1 MTEYIKIVFWQDGR
15 RFWCEEHDPLILK
28 SVGRLMNMKEN
39 QLQEQE
45 KNGELQE
52 LKRELLKEIDVLARE
67 HKSFKKRISL
77 IANFFIPGIG
87 FFIYGKSF
95 LQGLITFV
103 LFTAYNLLYFLKI
116 LPDIGDL
123 LMLYYMPA
131 IAIWFVSLLMVARLD
146 E

>member
-1 MTEYIKIVFWQDGR
+1 
-15 RFWCEEHDPLILK
+15 
-28 SVGRLMNMKEN
+28 MKEN

>member
-1 MTEYIKIVFWQDGR
+1 
-15 RFWCEEHDPLILK
+15 
-28 SVGRLMNMKEN
+28 MKEN
-39 QLQEQE
+39 QLQGL
-45 KNGELQE
+45 KTDGELQD

-103 LFTAYNLLYFLKI
+103 LFEAYNLLYFLKI
-116 LPDIGDL
+116 LPGL
-123 LMLYYMPA
+123 GELKFLYYMPA
-131 IAIWFVSLLMVARLD
+131 IVIWFVSLFMVA
-146 E
+146 